1 MLKVHLKPVKVLE
14 RVYICGVTQFKGSE
28 KFDERFWMLGC
39 LLLWVNTASKGVYE
53 TSYIWKYSVQLACIF
68 II

>member
-28 KFDERFWMLGC
+28 KFDERFLGFRMF
-39 LLLWVNTASKGVYE
+39 TALSKYGFQGRV
-53 TSYIWKYSVQLACIF
+53 
-68 II
+68 